1 MKKMRSYRLD
11 NYLIEEVKKICKIT
25 GMTETK
31 IVEIALIE
39 KLQRMK
45 GDK

>member
-1 MKKMRSYRLD
+1 MKKMISYSLE
-11 NYLIEEVKKICKIT
+11 NYLIEEIKKICKIT

>member
-1 MKKMRSYRLD
+1 MKKMKSYRLD
-11 NYLIEEVKKICKIT
+11 NYLIEEIKKMCKIT
-25 GMTETK
+25 GLTETK

-45 GDK
+45 GGK